1 MNKQEISIILPVL
14 NEEENL
20 KFLIPDIFRILSEI
34 GISDHEIVVV
44 DDNSTDN
51 TCEIVNE
58 FISSNLNVVY
68 KLRSGVKS
76 LPLSIFEGIEIAK
89 YENVLW
95 LDADGSMDAESIKTI
110 LNTFFKDNYDVVI
123 GSRFIEGGGYKGLE
137 KNTKSTLK
145 NIINNLN
152 NSEDSALAVYLSILF
167 NNLLKFILST
177 NIRDLTSGF
186 IVGKKRFFSSEMFN
200 GFEYGEYFVFVV
212 MKLLKNNLNVHEVGY
227 YCKPRKFGKS
237 KTSSSLFRLIR
248 LSYPYLKIAYKS
260 RKELNDS

>member
-20 KFLIPDIFRILSEI
+20 KFLIPDILRILGEI
-34 GISDHEIVVV
+34 GISDHEIIVV

-58 FISSNLNVVY
+58 FISSNLSVVY

-110 LNTFFKDNYDVVI
+110 LNTFFKDNCDVVI

-145 NIINNLN
+145 NLQYI
-152 NSEDSALAVYLSILF
+152 
-167 NNLLKFILST
+167 
-177 NIRDLTSGF
+177 
-186 IVGKKRFFSSEMFN
+186 
-200 GFEYGEYFVFVV
+200 
-212 MKLLKNNLNVHEVGY
+212 
-227 YCKPRKFGKS
+227 P
-237 KTSSSLFRLIR
+237 
-248 LSYPYLKIAYKS
+248 IAA
-260 RKELNDS
+260 